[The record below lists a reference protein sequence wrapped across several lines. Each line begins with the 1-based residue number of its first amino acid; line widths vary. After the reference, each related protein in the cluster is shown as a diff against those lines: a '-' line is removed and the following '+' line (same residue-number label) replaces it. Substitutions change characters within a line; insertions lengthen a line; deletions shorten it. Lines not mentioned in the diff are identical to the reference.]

1 MQTIIADD
9 FGLCPTHD
17 AVILKLLERGSID
30 GTSAFVD
37 APINKNT
44 LEHIVNLREERLCK
58 VGLHLNLTE
67 NFTNKTNNPS
77 VSKLL
82 LKSAFGQLSRPSLA
96 KDIWR
101 QFDQFHNLFGFHPDY
116 LDGHQHCHIFPIIAQ
131 ELAQVVEARDLGHS
145 FWVRYPDEVNTKGV
159 VKSYLTGGLKAL
171 IVSRFAQRTR
181 IHFESRD
188 ITMNKTF
195 AGFLNLNADKDVFAK
210 DFVSMLS
217 NAPADAVIM
226 VHPGSEDSKVLMR
239 GHKNALRSIEALVL
253 SQHK

>member
-9 FGLCPTHD
+9 FGLCPMHD
-17 AVILKLLERGSID
+17 AVILKLLESGSID

-37 APINKNT
+37 AKISKST
-44 LEHIVNLREERLCK
+44 LNHMVNLRAERLYK

-67 NFTNKTNNPS
+67 NFNSQTNNPS

-82 LKSAFGQLSRPSLA
+82 LKSVFGQLSRPSLA
-96 KDIWR
+96 KEIRR

-131 ELAQVVEARDLGHS
+131 ELAQVVGTLDFGHS
-145 FWVRYPDEVNTKGV
+145 FWVRYPDEVSTKGV
-159 VKSYLTGGLKAL
+159 VKSYLTSGLKAL

-181 IHFESRD
+181 MHFENRD

-195 AGFLNLNADKDVFAK
+195 AGFLNLNADKDVFTK
-210 DFVSMLS
+210 NFMSMLS

-226 VHPGSEDSKVLMR
+226 VHPGSDDSKVLMR

-253 SQHK
+253 SKHK